1 MKSLN
6 WRRIRRVRQAYWR
19 FVLLV
24 FFQVTVF
31 GGIAAAQSWPSPL
44 KLSYEAYLGPF
55 YIMSADVTLELVDG
69 RYRVSTQAKT
79 EGFAVWIFPWNN
91 QAVAKGRRENGKLI
105 PASLRM
111 KSFWNKKHRKARLRY
126 AMTTPVIEELAPAP
140 DGIESKPVPDELTAN
155 TVDPLS
161 MALKLMLAM
170 AIDGNCPGT
179 FRVFDGR
186 RRYDM
191 VFTQGVMDT
200 LPEHA
205 SSIFSGKAQ
214 ACALAIDRIEGFWKE
229 SKLVTDTKAAPTLW
243 MARPIENGPPL
254 PIKFEA
260 SYRYGNIRIH
270 LTRLEMG
277 SEIRELEND

>member
-1 MKSLN
+1 
-6 WRRIRRVRQAYWR
+6 VRQAYWR
-19 FVLLV
+19 VVLLV
-24 FFQVTVF
+24 LFQLTLF
-31 GGIAAAQSWPSPL
+31 GGIATAQSWSSPL

-55 YIMSADVTLELVDG
+55 YIMSADVAVELVVG

-79 EGFAVWIFPWNN
+79 EGFAIWFFPWNN
-91 QAVAKGRRENGKLI
+91 QAVAEGRHENGKFI
-105 PASLRM
+105 PGSFKM
-111 KSFWNKKHRKARLRY
+111 KSFWNTKHRKARLRY
-126 AMTTPVIEELAPAP
+126 AMTMPVIEALVPAP
-140 DGIESKPVPDELTAN
+140 DGIESKPVPDTLTGN

-170 AIDGNCPGT
+170 AVDGKCPGT

-191 VFTQGVMDT
+191 AFSQSVTDT
-200 LPEHA
+200 LPENA

-214 ACALAIDRIEGFWKE
+214 TCALAIDRIGGFWKE

-243 MARPIENGPPL
+243 IGKAIQNGPPL
-254 PIKFEA
+254 PVKFEA

-277 SEIRELEND
+277 REIIKLEND